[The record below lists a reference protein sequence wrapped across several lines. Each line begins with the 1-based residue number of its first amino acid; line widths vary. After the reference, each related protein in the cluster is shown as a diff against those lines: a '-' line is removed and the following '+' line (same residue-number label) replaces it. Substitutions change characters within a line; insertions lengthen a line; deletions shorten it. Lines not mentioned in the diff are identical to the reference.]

1 MKKHVKHLHRMNIIV
16 VVVIVLTVIA
26 SFIIAGQ
33 PAFYAEPSSLTAIVH
48 AGDGQTYRFP
58 LDVDTTAT
66 VSSDLGSNQF
76 TVENGSIRATD
87 ADCNNHDCVRQGR
100 ISTPGQ
106 RIICLPHELWV
117 EVVGE
122 KKAAEPSE
130 RGSTGS
136 TGEERSDANT
146 QVGQDSHSDGGT
158 TSPEV
163 DTVGS

>member
-16 VVVIVLTVIA
+16 AAVIVLTVIA

-66 VSSDLGSNQF
+66 VNSELGSNQF

-122 KKAAEPSE
+122 KKAAESSE
-130 RGSTGS
+130 GGIADG
-136 TGEERSDANT
+136 TGEEQSDAGT
-146 QVGQDSHSDGGT
+146 QASQDSHPDGGT
-158 TSPEV
+158 PSSDV